1 MGWFSKNGHHKDP
14 TLVLSGGGSMGALQ
28 AGILLVL
35 MRKGFRPGRI
45 VGTSVGA
52 LNAAFLA
59 FHPNVEGAEELV
71 DIWRGLEKERYL
83 RVNPV
88 SIAYRLASR
97 QTHLFSN
104 EFLLDLIAAH
114 AETDD
119 FAATA
124 VPLYVTTTNLYTGRK
139 EVFSQG
145 PVSQAIL
152 ASTAIP
158 GVFEPHRINGDAYI
172 DGGVVANLD
181 LETAIELGAK
191 EILAID
197 LSHCFEL
204 PSPKNVAGVIVRT
217 VDIVM
222 RDRVQRD
229 MAALNRKAKITLI
242 QPEVEHGPGVGDFR
256 NVVRLLEEGVAM
268 GERMVARC
276 LDNRG
281 RLRAGIFREAAERI
295 PDVATKPQRLR
306 ARRGLRQ
313 GTTQQEV

>member
-1 MGWFSKNGHHKDP
+1 MGWFSRNGHDSDP

-28 AGILLVL
+28 AGILVVLV
-35 MRKGFRPGRI
+35 RKGFRPKRI

-52 LNAAFLA
+52 LNGAFLA
-59 FHPNVEGAEELV
+59 FHPTPDGAQELV
-71 DIWRGLEKERYL
+71 EIWRGLEKERYL
-83 RVNPV
+83 RINPV

-97 QTHLFSN
+97 QTYLFRN
-104 EFLLDLIAAH
+104 DFLHELIAAH
-114 AETDD
+114 TVTDD

-124 VPLYVTTTNLYTGRK
+124 VPFYVAATNLYTGRK
-139 EVFSQG
+139 QVFSEG
-145 PVSQAIL
+145 PVSQAVL

-158 GVFEPHRINGDAYI
+158 GVFEPYRIDGQAYI

-181 LETAIELGAK
+181 LETAVALGSR

-204 PSPKNVAGVIVRT
+204 PAPQSVAGVITRT

-229 MAALNRKAKITLI
+229 MATLGRKAKITLL

-256 NVVRLLEEGVAM
+256 NVMRLLDEGIAM
-268 GERMVARC
+268 GERFVTHCFDAK
-276 LDNRG
+276 G
-281 RLRAGIFREAAERI
+281 RLRPGSFVERAEEIPAAPVRPATPWFRGR
-295 PDVATKPQRLR
+295 PQ
-306 ARRGLRQ
+306 GM
-313 GTTQQEV
+313 TQQEV